1 MRYGREYELATA
13 ILDAK
18 AHHLPHMLKFGVRT
32 FIDCAADQILC
43 LSVCGMYVTFVH

>member
-1 MRYGREYELATA
+1 MRYGREYDLASA

-32 FIDCAADQILC
+32 FINCTRDQILC
-43 LSVCGMYVTFVH
+43 LPVCGMYVPVVH